1 MSHVKAG
8 GSVNQHAQSSRKGK
22 RLGLKKTG
30 GQKVIAGHII
40 LRQRGAKY
48 KPGKGVKMGHDHT
61 IMAMR
66 PGVVNFSQ
74 RLGKT
79 VINVL

>member
-8 GSVNQHAQSSRKGK
+8 GSVKQHAQSARKSK
-22 RLGLKKTG
+22 RLGLKKAG
-30 GQKVIAGHII
+30 GEKVNPGHII

-61 IMAMR
+61 IMALR
-66 PGVVNFSQ
+66 AGCVNFSK
-74 RLGKT
+74 RFGKT
-79 VINVL
+79 VINVV